1 MLVFL
6 YHLLPENLGQKLD
19 LKAKVI
25 KALAIHLKQT
35 ATSVA
40 LLKTLSPKISML

>member
-6 YHLLPENLGQKLD
+6 YLLLPENLDQKLD

-25 KALAIHLKQT
+25 KALVINLKQT
-35 ATSVA
+35 ATSIA
-40 LLKTLSPKISML
+40 LLKKLSSRSSVL